1 MAKQTK
7 NLVGLAGLMAIVIGW
22 LNLTQHE
29 AETVV
34 VTVAAA
40 AFILSYAHPNRAWVW
55 AILMGS
61 SSLISLTL
69 AGWVGLTPPYLPT
82 ANPLP
87 TVNLLIPAFLA
98 AYLAVMVNLSLAE
111 EKSKKLIESKGNV

>member
-1 MAKQTK
+1 MVKQTR
-7 NLVGLAGLMAIVIGW
+7 NLVGLAGLMAVIIIW
-22 LNLTQHE
+22 LDITQHDI
-29 AETVV
+29 ETVV

-61 SSLISLTL
+61 SSLVGLTL
-69 AGWVGLTPPYLPT
+69 AGWVGLISPYPLM
-82 ANPLP
+82 ANLLP

-98 AYLAVMVNLSLAE
+98 AYLAVMVNMSLAE